1 MRNRKVQRE
10 LHRMGVRRMTNEEKI
25 ELRNKCGIRDP
36 TPYEAVMNMVRE
48 QEHRNEQI
56 ARANVAAR
64 ERAASTATV
73 AV

>member
-25 ELRNKCGIRDP
+25 ELRDKCGMKDP
-36 TPYEAVMNMVRE
+36 TPYEAVKHMVQE
-48 QEHRNEQI
+48 QERINERI
-56 ARANVAAR
+56 ARAAIAAR
-64 ERAASTATV
+64 EKKTMAA

>member
-25 ELRNKCGIRDP
+25 ELRDKCGMKDP
-36 TPYEAVMNMVRE
+36 TPYEAVKHMVQE
-48 QEHRNEQI
+48 QERINERI
-56 ARANVAAR
+56 ARAAIAAR
-64 ERAASTATV
+64 EKKAMAA

>member
-25 ELRNKCGIRDP
+25 ELRDKCGMKDP
-36 TPYEAVMNMVRE
+36 TPYEAVKHMVQE
-48 QEHRNEQI
+48 QERINERI
-56 ARANVAAR
+56 ARAAVAAR
-64 ERAASTATV
+64 EKKAMAA

>member
-36 TPYEAVMNMVRE
+36 TPYEAVMNMSGSRSAGT
-48 QEHRNEQI
+48 R
-56 ARANVAAR
+56 
-64 ERAASTATV
+64 
-73 AV
+73 

>member
-25 ELRNKCGIRDP
+25 ELRDKCGIKDP
-36 TPYEAVMNMVRE
+36 TPYEAVKHMVQE
-48 QEHRNEQI
+48 QERINERI
-56 ARANVAAR
+56 ARAAIAAR
-64 ERAASTATV
+64 EKKAMAA

>member
-25 ELRNKCGIRDP
+25 ELRDKCGMKDP
-36 TPYEAVMNMVRE
+36 TPYEAVKHMVQERE
-48 QEHRNEQI
+48 RINERI
-56 ARANVAAR
+56 ARAAVAAR
-64 ERAASTATV
+64 EKKAMAA